1 MTQIIKS
8 DNQLIIEKQKLN
20 ALLEITNSVNK
31 NYKVADLLSQFENVM
46 KDYIGISKL
55 AFINDHQNWD
65 CILKYGIGEVCKDF
79 VYKNLLPYEQTILVR
94 ETELKGLED
103 FDILLPV
110 FHKERPLSYLLI
122 GGINEEEMLGFI
134 QNHVGFV
141 QTIANV
147 VSVAIETKKL
157 VKELIAKKLEEK
169 DMEMAAEMQKLLLPN
184 NLPTNHL
191 IDISATYIAKHM
203 VSGDYY
209 DFIRIDEDEYVF
221 CIADVS
227 GKGMPAAMLMSN
239 FQATLRAN
247 VKYNH
252 HNLTLEGL
260 IIELN
265 RSVLSAANGEKFITF
280 FIGYYN
286 EKSRNLKYVNAGH
299 NYPILCQ
306 NNKIYEL
313 KTGCTA
319 LGIFETLP
327 TIETKE
333 IKLESNTIIVCYTDG
348 LVEAENSEGEQFQ
361 TDRLSEAIVANSYLN
376 MKQMNSSLIKEISEY
391 KGENELPDDVAI
403 LSLRII

>member
-1 MTQIIKS
+1 MTQITKAN
-8 DNQLIIEKQKLN
+8 DKLVIEKQKLS

-31 NYKVADLLSQFENVM
+31 DYKVADLLFQFENVM
-46 KDYIGISKL
+46 KDYIGITKL
-55 AFINDHQNWD
+55 AFINNHINWR
-65 CILKYGIGEVCKDF
+65 CILNYGVGEICKDF
-79 VYKNLLPYEQTILVR
+79 KYDNLLQYENTTFISDTDL
-94 ETELKGLED
+94 EELEE
-103 FDILLPV
+103 FEILLPV
-110 FHKERPLSYLLI
+110 FHKEKALSYLLI
-122 GGINEEEMLGFI
+122 GGIEEKDMIGFI

-157 VKELIAKKLEEK
+157 AKDLIAKKLEEK
-169 DMEMAAEMQKLLLPN
+169 DMQMAAEMQKLLLPD

-191 IDISATYIAKHM
+191 VDISATYIAKHM

-209 DFIRIDEDEYVF
+209 DFIRINEDEYVF

-260 IIELN
+260 IMELN
-265 RSVLSAANGEKFITF
+265 TSVLNAANGEKFITF

-286 EKSRNLKYVNAGH
+286 EKSRNLKYINAGH

-306 NNKIYEL
+306 NNQIYEL

-333 IKLESNTIIVCYTDG
+333 IELEANTIIVCYTDG
-348 LVEAENSEGEQFQ
+348 LIEAEDSKGEQYQ
-361 TDRLSEAIVANSYLN
+361 TDRLSESIVANSYLN
-376 MKQMNSSLIKEISEY
+376 MKQMNISLIKEISDY
-391 KGENELPDDVAI
+391 KGKNELPDDVAI

>member
-1 MTQIIKS
+1 
-8 DNQLIIEKQKLN
+8 
-20 ALLEITNSVNK
+20 
-31 NYKVADLLSQFENVM
+31 
-46 KDYIGISKL
+46 
-55 AFINDHQNWD
+55 
-65 CILKYGIGEVCKDF
+65 
-79 VYKNLLPYEQTILVR
+79 
-94 ETELKGLED
+94 
-103 FDILLPV
+103 
-110 FHKERPLSYLLI
+110 
-122 GGINEEEMLGFI
+122 
-134 QNHVGFV
+134 
-141 QTIANV
+141 
-147 VSVAIETKKL
+147 
-157 VKELIAKKLEEK
+157 
-169 DMEMAAEMQKLLLPN
+169 MEMAAEMQKLLLPN

-191 IDISATYIAKHM
+191 IDISATYIAKHT

-209 DFIRIDEDEYVF
+209 DFIRINEDEYVF

-260 IIELN
+260 VMELN
-265 RSVLSAANGEKFITF
+265 TSVLNAANGEKFITF

-286 EKSRNLKYVNAGH
+286 EKSRSLKYINAGH

-306 NNKIYEL
+306 DHKIYEL

-348 LVEAENSEGEQFQ
+348 LVEAEDNNGEQYQ
-361 TDRLSEAIVANSYLN
+361 TERLSKAIKVNGRLN
-376 MKQMNSSLIKEISEY
+376 MEQMNSSLINEISVY
-391 KGENELPDDVAI
+391 RGKNELPDDLAI
-403 LSLRII
+403 LSLRIK

>member
-1 MTQIIKS
+1 MTQITKAN
-8 DNQLIIEKQKLN
+8 DKLIIEKQKLS

-31 NYKVADLLSQFENVM
+31 DYKVADLLFQFENVM
-46 KDYIGISKL
+46 KDYIGITKL
-55 AFINDHQNWD
+55 AFVNNRIHWR
-65 CILKYGIGEVCKDF
+65 CILKYGVGEVCKDF
-79 VYKNLLPYEQTILVR
+79 KYENLLQYENTTFISDTHL
-94 ETELKGLED
+94 EELEE
-103 FDILLPV
+103 FEILLPV
-110 FHKERPLSYLLI
+110 FHKEKALSYLLI
-122 GGINEEEMLGFI
+122 GGIGEKNMIGFI

-147 VSVAIETKKL
+147 VSVAIETKRL
-157 VKELIAKKLEEK
+157 AKELIDKKLEER
-169 DMEMAAEMQKLLLPN
+169 DMQMAAEMQKLLLPD

-209 DFIRIDEDEYVF
+209 DFIRINEDEYVF

-260 IIELN
+260 IMELN
-265 RSVLSAANGEKFITF
+265 TSVLNAANGEKFITF

-286 EKSRNLKYVNAGH
+286 EKSRNLKYINAGH
-299 NYPILCQ
+299 NYPILYQ
-306 NNKIYEL
+306 NNQIYEL

-333 IKLESNTIIVCYTDG
+333 IELEANTIIVCYTDG
-348 LVEAENSEGEQFQ
+348 LIEAEDSKGEQYQ
-361 TDRLSEAIVANSYLN
+361 TDRLSESIVANSYLN
-376 MKQMNSSLIKEISEY
+376 MKQMNISLIKEISDY
-391 KGENELPDDVAI
+391 KGKNELPDDVAL